1 MFETKPLLQRVKV
14 MYFSDPVCSTCW
26 IVDPYIKKLLQEYGS
41 VIDLEIIMGG
51 LLDSWEN
58 FCGGH
63 EKETQSFLCDLWTKE
78 SSKFN
83 IRLDASVWMEKPI
96 ASSIPASIAYYAA
109 EFQGIDQAKRYIRN
123 LREHLFLRGHDISER
138 RHLITAAVE
147 CGLNVAQFIGD
158 LDNGRAREVFDRRQN
173 DKRMWSVLHY
183 PTLIFVNENGDVE
196 RGKDPIDDFSPAELY
211 ADWERILDKLTDGNS
226 RKIVRTNTVSDILR
240 KFERLSFYELAA
252 LTGLN
257 EHILKQQ
264 IEMLYRE
271 GILIKEKHGGV
282 NYYRTNNTPYYFKKD
297 GFQFENPALIGAGV
311 CGRYITKLLNLS
323 NIKPNIIERQQK
335 DAFKGFGFIILKNG
349 IDALDAVGL
358 KNELLRKSNTI
369 NFFKAINPEGQIL
382 FEKILDNCLA
392 ITREDYYDLIEGSIE
407 EMNIAYETE
416 AIRIDFNE
424 NNQLCEIQLSNGN
437 SLQADV
443 FFAADG
449 IRSKLRTQLF
459 PNSILEI
466 QPEREIVG
474 SAYLPDLDLPKDEFL
489 KVIDIE
495 NGKNMGILPLANG
508 HYIWFLQLNADLS
521 PVHDSSPEG
530 LKNYLKESTANLP
543 EAFKLMAEHS
553 DYTKAFLWTANRMDL
568 LPAFH
573 HQNLAFLGDAA
584 HPLLA
589 FTSQGAN
596 SALEDAAYLFSML
609 SFQQPDETYEDI
621 FKRYYEIRKDA
632 IAHHI
637 KEGDSLLENFLN
649 MKSNPYVKLPLS
661 VH

>member
-1 MFETKPLLQRVKV
+1 MVETKPLLQRVKV

-26 IVDPYIKKLLQEYGS
+26 IVDPYIKKLLKEYS
-41 VIDLEIIMGG
+41 AVIDLEIIMGG

-58 FCGGH
+58 FCGGY

-78 SSKFN
+78 SSKYN
-83 IRLDASVWMEKPI
+83 IRLDESVWVEKPI
-96 ASSIPASIAYYAA
+96 SSSIPASIAYYAA
-109 EFQGIDQAKRYIRN
+109 EFQGVDQAQRYIRN

-138 RHLITAAVE
+138 RHLISAAVE
-147 CGLNVAQFIGD
+147 SGLNVSQFIND
-158 LDNGRAREVFDRRQN
+158 LDNGRAKNVFENRQN

-183 PTLIFVNENGDVE
+183 PSLIFVNENGDIE
-196 RGKDPIDDFSPAELY
+196 RGKDPVDDFSPAELY
-211 ADWERILDKLTDGNS
+211 ADWERILEKLTQGNS
-226 RKIVRTNTVSDILR
+226 RKIVRTNTVSDVLR
-240 KFERLSFYELAA
+240 KYDRLSLYELTV

-271 GILIKEKHGGV
+271 GILIKERHGEI
-282 NYYRTNNTPYYFKKD
+282 NYFRTNNTPYYFKKD
-297 GFQFENPALIGAGV
+297 GFLFNNPAVIGAGV
-311 CGRYITKLLNLS
+311 CGRYIAKLLSLS
-323 NIKPNIIERQQK
+323 DVTPQIFERQKK
-335 DAFKGFGFIILKNG
+335 DAFKGFGFIILQNG

-358 KNELLRKSNTI
+358 KNELLRRSNTI
-369 NFFKAINPEGQIL
+369 NFFKAINPEGQVL

-392 ITREDYYDLIEGSIE
+392 ITREDYYDLIDQSLPNLEVQ
-407 EMNIAYETE
+407 YEISAE
-416 AIRIDFNE
+416 KVEYDEKDR
-424 NNQLCEIQLSNGN
+424 LSGIQLSNEQ

-443 FFAADG
+443 YFASDG
-449 IRSKLRTQLF
+449 IRSKLRSQVF
-459 PNSILEI
+459 PDCKLEI

-474 SAYLPDLDLPKDEFL
+474 SAYLPELDLPQDEFL
-489 KVIDIE
+489 KVIDVE
-495 NGKNMGILPLANG
+495 NGKNMGVLPLANG

-521 PVHDSSPEG
+521 PVQDSSPEG
-530 LKNYLKESTANLP
+530 IKNYLKASTANLP
-543 EAFKLMAEHS
+543 ELFQMLAEHS
-553 DYTKAFLWTANRMDL
+553 DYSKAFLWTANRMDL
-568 LPAFH
+568 LPSFH

-596 SALEDAAYLFSML
+596 SALEDAANLFSML
-609 SFQQPDETYEDI
+609 SFQQADESFEDI
-621 FKRYYEIRKDA
+621 FQRYYEIRKDA

-649 MKSNPYVKLPLS
+649 MKNNPYVKLPLS

>member
-1 MFETKPLLQRVKV
+1 
-14 MYFSDPVCSTCW
+14 
-26 IVDPYIKKLLQEYGS
+26 
-41 VIDLEIIMGG
+41 
-51 LLDSWEN
+51 
-58 FCGGH
+58 
-63 EKETQSFLCDLWTKE
+63 
-78 SSKFN
+78 
-83 IRLDASVWMEKPI
+83 
-96 ASSIPASIAYYAA
+96 
-109 EFQGIDQAKRYIRN
+109 
-123 LREHLFLRGHDISER
+123 
-138 RHLITAAVE
+138 
-147 CGLNVAQFIGD
+147 
-158 LDNGRAREVFDRRQN
+158 
-173 DKRMWSVLHY
+173 
-183 PTLIFVNENGDVE
+183 
-196 RGKDPIDDFSPAELY
+196 
-211 ADWERILDKLTDGNS
+211 
-226 RKIVRTNTVSDILR
+226 
-240 KFERLSFYELAA
+240 
-252 LTGLN
+252 
-257 EHILKQQ
+257 
-264 IEMLYRE
+264 
-271 GILIKEKHGGV
+271 
-282 NYYRTNNTPYYFKKD
+282 
-297 GFQFENPALIGAGV
+297 
-311 CGRYITKLLNLS
+311 
-323 NIKPNIIERQQK
+323 
-335 DAFKGFGFIILKNG
+335 
-349 IDALDAVGL
+349 
-358 KNELLRKSNTI
+358 LLRKSNTI

>member
-26 IVDPYIKKLLQEYGS
+26 IVDPYIKKLLKEYGT

-58 FCGGH
+58 FCGGN

-83 IRLDASVWMEKPI
+83 IRLDASVWMNRPI
-96 ASSIPASIAYYAA
+96 SSSIPASIAYYAA
-109 EFQGIDQAKRYIRN
+109 EFQGADLAQQYIRN
-123 LREHLFLRGHDISER
+123 LREHLFLRGNDISER
-138 RHLITAAVE
+138 RHLITSAVE
-147 CGLNVAQFIGD
+147 CGLNVSQFIND
-158 LDNGRAREVFDRRQN
+158 LDNGKAKEVFDLKQN
-173 DKRMWSVLHY
+173 YKSSFSVLHY

-196 RGKDPIDDFSPAELY
+196 QGKDPINDFSPADLY
-211 ADWERILDKLTDGNS
+211 SDWESILDRLTHGNS
-226 RKIVRTNTVSDILR
+226 RKTVRTKTVSDVLR
-240 KFERLSFYELAA
+240 KYNRLSFYELSV

-257 EHILKQQ
+257 DYILKQQ

-271 GILIKEKHGGV
+271 GILIKENHGEI
-282 NYYRTNNTPYYFKKD
+282 NYYRTNQTSYYFKKD
-297 GFQFENPALIGAGV
+297 GYRFENPAIIGAGV
-311 CGRYITKLLNLS
+311 CGRYMAKLLSLS
-323 NIKPNIIERQQK
+323 NISPKIIERQNK
-335 DAFKGFGFIILKNG
+335 ETFKGFGFIILKNG

-369 NFFKAINPEGQIL
+369 NFFKAINPDGDVL
-382 FEKILDNCLA
+382 FEKVLDNCLA
-392 ITREDYYDLIEGSIE
+392 ITREDYYNLIDQSLPELQV
-407 EMNIAYETE
+407 NYQTE
-416 AIRIDFNE
+416 AEKVEFNE
-424 NNQLCEIQLSNGN
+424 NGQLSGIHLSNN
-437 SLQADV
+437 KTLQADV
-443 FFAADG
+443 YFAADG
-449 IRSKLRTQLF
+449 IRSKIRSQVF
-459 PNSILEI
+459 PDFNLEML
-466 QPEREIVG
+466 PEREIVG
-474 SAYLPDLDLPKDEFL
+474 SAYLPDLDLPKDQFL

-495 NGKNMGILPLANG
+495 NGKNMGFLPLGNG

-530 LKNYLKESTANLP
+530 IKNYLKESTAKMP
-543 EAFKLMAEHS
+543 EVFQLMAEHS
-553 DYTKAFLWTANRMDL
+553 DYSKAFVWKANRMDL

-609 SFQQPDETYEDI
+609 SFQQADETFEDI

-637 KEGDSLLENFLN
+637 KEGDTLLENFLH
-649 MKSNPYVKLPLS
+649 MKSNSHFILPLS